1 MKSIQTCIAA
11 LKAGARLARVLQL
24 RVFFGLFLTSFG
36 TLAQA
41 PLDIRIALVIG
52 NAAYVHA
59 PALANPTNDAKS
71 MAVILRKLGFK
82 VIEVID
88 GNRQQMSDA
97 IVQMQ
102 AILKGQ
108 QAIGMLYYAGH
119 GLQLDWRNYM
129 VPVSAKLASASDVP
143 KETIDI
149 NLVIQSFKDAKTR
162 MNIIVLDACRDNP
175 FEGESSAKGL
185 AQLDAPPGTYL
196 AYATSPGN
204 VAEDGDASSG
214 NGLFTQYLIKELQRP
229 ARIEDVFKRVRLQVR
244 QKSEGRQIPWDSSS
258 LEDDFAFNDGSK
270 HTFNP
275 EDLIREAKEK
285 QEKLRAEVAAAKQKE
300 IQIAREQELEKQRL
314 AEAQKKRELEAE
326 AQKQR
331 DIEIARQRELESQRL
346 AEAQKIKDLQARQK
360 AEAESRERERQ
371 LAFAADEQKK
381 RAQEAE
387 RIRLRAEVETRE
399 RESRLALAAELEKQ
413 KVLLAS
419 LAIEKA
425 KTEEAQRLK
434 ELALAKLQAAD
445 EAKRQNLSSEEA
457 KEKQFA
463 VEKADWDRIKDSKNA
478 ADFYAYL
485 NKYPSGMI
493 SEQAIF
499 ILENLSK
506 AKIIAQKD
514 KNGIQQIAGEPRFR
528 VGDAWVTAVIDDWT
542 GNEIRRVSSRVTKI
556 EDGLAYIDG
565 GRDGVEIRT
574 LDGAV
579 VQIRTDGGWKFD
591 PPRIDLPGD
600 VLAVGKKWSAR
611 VIQTSQQFGSRWRED
626 EFKII
631 SFEEITT
638 PAGTFKTFKLEAS
651 SMLQN
656 GTRIKRTYWVEPS
669 WGGSLKASR
678 DVTPPR
684 GGRTRESF
692 VVISLS
698 RGAG

>member
-1 MKSIQTCIAA
+1 MKSIQTYIAA
-11 LKAGARLARVLQL
+11 LKTDARLARVLQL

-258 LEDDFAFNDGSK
+258 LEDDFAFNDGNK

-285 QEKLRAEVAAAKQKE
+285 QEKLSAEVAAAKQKE
-300 IQIAREQELEKQRL
+300 TQIAKEQELEKQRL

-381 RAQEAE
+381 RTQEAE

-485 NKYPSGMI
+485 NKYPSGVI
-493 SEQAIF
+493 SQHATFALEQ
-499 ILENLSK
+499 L
-506 AKIIAQKD
+506 
-514 KNGIQQIAGEPRFR
+514 
-528 VGDAWVTAVIDDWT
+528 
-542 GNEIRRVSSRVTKI
+542 
-556 EDGLAYIDG
+556 
-565 GRDGVEIRT
+565 
-574 LDGAV
+574 AV
-579 VQIRTDGGWKFD
+579 VSG
-591 PPRIDLPGD
+591 
-600 VLAVGKKWSAR
+600 
-611 VIQTSQQFGSRWRED
+611 
-626 EFKII
+626 
-631 SFEEITT
+631 
-638 PAGTFKTFKLEAS
+638 
-651 SMLQN
+651 
-656 GTRIKRTYWVEPS
+656 
-669 WGGSLKASR
+669 
-678 DVTPPR
+678 
-684 GGRTRESF
+684 
-692 VVISLS
+692 
-698 RGAG
+698 